1 MDVPKSHGNAVPT
14 DTQISDQLTRFC
26 LKRGYFGGL
35 FKIKLNATGE
45 VIGCILVHEPEEDN
59 YIYFFRH
66 ILPNFRGYGYGTK
79 VLDLLKEHLE
89 SISNYLIP
97 MPEELKDERFMVA
110 VELIK
115 KNILLLESSQEKREQ
130 LLRNIPSRRD
140 QSEIKKYIDFVFDID
155 SNIIIRHIVLATIA
169 VKQIWLFEP
178 QRKPQGLLSSP
189 EPFDN
194 PASRRSLEKAG
205 FQIKDKNVI
214 FPFSET
220 PSYIK

>member
-1 MDVPKSHGNAVPT
+1 MVD
-14 DTQISDQLTRFC
+14 
-26 LKRGYFGGL
+26 
-35 FKIKLNATGE
+35 
-45 VIGCILVHEPEEDN
+45 EPRDDY
-59 YIYFFRH
+59 YIHFYRH
-66 ILPNFRGYGYGTK
+66 ILPNFRGHGYGTK
-79 VLDLLKEHLE
+79 VLDLLKENLE
-89 SISNYLIP
+89 SISKYLVP
-97 MPEELKDERFMVA
+97 MPEELKDERFMAA

-115 KNILLLESSQEKREQ
+115 KNILLLESNQEKREQ

-140 QSEIKKYIDFVFDID
+140 QSEIKKYIEFVFDIC
-155 SNIIIRHIVLATIA
+155 SNIIIRHIVIATIA
-169 VKQIWLFEP
+169 VEQIWLFKP

-205 FQIKDKNVI
+205 FQIRDRNVI